1 MTLNP
6 DQNAPKSSASLA
18 GTGLV
23 FLGAIGFSAKAIF
36 IKLAYHYSVDPVTL
50 LTLRMGL
57 SLPFFI
63 VVALWTSQR
72 NGTTPLAYRDWAFLI
87 ALGSIGYY
95 LASLFDFLGLQYISA
110 GLERLILFIYPTL
123 VVLLS
128 ALFMKHPVRKKELSA
143 IILTYSGIVLAVYHD
158 LSFNQN
164 NVPLGSALVFIS
176 ALSYALYL
184 IGSGQMITTMGATR
198 FTAYA
203 MIISCVAVMIQF
215 LMTRSL
221 SAFRLPIEVYELSL
235 AMALFSTVLPTF
247 LISEGI
253 NRIGASRTSIIG
265 STGPVITIGLA
276 YFFLGES
283 ISIFQIVGTLLVL
296 AGSFLVSGLTFDAF
310 KNVNERTE
318 N

>member
-1 MTLNP
+1 LTLIP
-6 DQNAPKSSASLA
+6 DQSAPKRSASLS

-23 FLGAIGFSAKAIF
+23 FLGAMGFSAKAIF

-63 VVALWTSQR
+63 LVALWTSR
-72 NGTTPLAYRDWAFLI
+72 RIGTTPLTQSDWALL
-87 ALGSIGYY
+87 AVLGSIGYY

-110 GLERLILFIYPTL
+110 GLERLILFVYPTL

-128 ALFMKHPVRKKELSA
+128 ALLMKHPVRKKELSA
-143 IILTYSGIVLAVYHD
+143 IVLTYSGIVLAVYHD

-164 NVPLGSALVFIS
+164 NVPFGAALVFIS
-176 ALSYALYL
+176 AFSYALYL
-184 IGSGQMITTMGATR
+184 IGSGHMIKIMGATR

-203 MIISCVAVMIQF
+203 MIISCAAIMMQF
-215 LMTRSL
+215 LMTRPL
-221 SAFRLPIEVYELSL
+221 SALRLSVEVYGLSVAL
-235 AMALFSTVLPTF
+235 ALFSTVLPTF

-283 ISIFQIVGTLLVL
+283 ISIFQIAGTALVL
-296 AGSFLVSGLTFDAF
+296 AGSFLVSGLTINAF
-310 KNVNERTE
+310 KNIYERTE
-318 N
+318 R

>member
-1 MTLNP
+1 LTLNP

-72 NGTTPLAYRDWAFLI
+72 NGTTPLAYGDWALLI

-128 ALFMKHPVRKKELSA
+128 ALFMKHPVRKNELSA

-176 ALSYALYL
+176 AFSYALYL
-184 IGSGQMITTMGATR
+184 IGSGQMIKTMGATR

-203 MIISCVAVMIQF
+203 MIISSVAVMIQF

-221 SAFRLPIEVYELSL
+221 SALRLPVEVYGLSL

-296 AGSFLVSGLTFDAF
+296 AGSFLVSGLTFEAF
-310 KNVNERTE
+310 TNVNERTE